1 MPRPDQNNSYFEDL
15 GTRSRLGS
23 PAQDYLRSYTGSRP
37 SSGLQPGDVFD
48 DEGDFDED
56 AFARELLSDDSD
68 LTSLQESA
76 QRSVDRA
83 VRGPMPPASERVSR
97 RSPSTST
104 ERSPFAGESLG
115 SFLAD
120 LQANNAASVAASQA
134 NPLRS
139 SIREFV
145 SNPRGVKENTLAE
158 TIARIDERSQA
169 APTPTGREFT
179 DTLDSVLEEG
189 KQQGFNPLGSW
200 RDTSRR
206 DLQAGGTAQQ
216 DAAHYFGN
224 KIALANEATN
234 KLKEFAGK
242 FKVGPRDLVPGF
254 IANPLALRNPLVQA
268 GGVIEGGSQP
278 NPKLADWL
286 SRQTGSPF
294 NKKLEALGG
303 SVSVSNYL
311 RDKNNPVFDIAFQG
325 PAGYDDPG
333 TIKKEL
339 KQISDELRFLSEQS
353 YSADVG
359 ERIKTLRG
367 REDRRKQLMASFE
380 NNPYTSETVK
390 YQLGRAI
397 EQIPA
402 GSTITANPIGGEG
415 GSRDVLY
422 RRMSKG
428 ALATQPVFKP
438 NLEQVPTE
446 EEFRAAAGGG
456 GADIASVNR
465 YAGTIRTTKT
475 GPTTF
480 ENYNAFTQPK
490 PVTWNPAELK
500 DPAIRA
506 AFGIDASKDVSSL
519 RADPM
524 SAFLNKGRIDFSRP
538 VITTNS
544 PVYKVRQGL
553 KGSVGVSAA
562 DLIPSPEA
570 IRSFYS
576 GDVAGGARRMA
587 GDFAA
592 GIPTSLA
599 VGGAVAAAPVLAPV
613 ATGVGLGLT
622 GVAAAR
628 AANEVVKQQTG
639 EGALSKVRQF
649 LGTEPRTGVSASSYE
664 QQKPAV
670 TPQLKP
676 LTTRQKIEAL
686 RQQDRSEL
694 ERRVDLARER
704 FNPAKGEFGFSELM
718 FGR

>member
-1 MPRPDQNNSYFEDL
+1 
-15 GTRSRLGS
+15 
-23 PAQDYLRSYTGSRP
+23 
-37 SSGLQPGDVFD
+37 LQPGDVFD
-48 DEGDFDED
+48 TEEDFDED

-83 VRGPMPPASERVSR
+83 VRGPMPPESQRVSR
-97 RSPSTST
+97 ASSPSAGTGRST
-104 ERSPFAGESLG
+104 FAGESLG

-120 LQANNAASVAASQA
+120 LQANNEASVAASQA
-134 NPLRS
+134 NPFRS

-145 SNPRGVKENTLAE
+145 SNRRGVKENVTAE
-158 TIARIDERSQA
+158 TIARMDERSRPGSIPA
-169 APTPTGREFT
+169 GRE
-179 DTLDSVLEEG
+179 LVGIANSVYEEG

-200 RDTSRR
+200 RDASRR

-216 DAAHYFGN
+216 EAAHYFDN
-224 KIALANEATN
+224 KTTSANEATN

-242 FKVGPRDLVPGF
+242 FKVSARDLVPGF
-254 IANPLALRNPLVQA
+254 IANPLALRNPLVEA
-268 GGVIEGGSQP
+268 GGVIERGSQP
-278 NPKLADWL
+278 NPELTDWL

-294 NKKLEALGG
+294 NKNLQALGG
-303 SVSVSNYL
+303 SVSVSSYL
-311 RDKNNPVFDIAFQG
+311 RDKDNPRFDIAFKG
-325 PAGYDDPG
+325 PLDFKRPKSLRKDL
-333 TIKKEL
+333 KEVEA
-339 KQISDELRFLSEQS
+339 ELEFLSKQPESKDIQ
-353 YSADVG
+353 
-359 ERIKTLRG
+359 ERISRFSEN
-367 REDRRKQLMASFE
+367 REALKSQLEKFTG
-380 NNPYTSETVK
+380 NPYTSETVK

-397 EQIPA
+397 EQMPV
-402 GSTITANPIGGEG
+402 GSIITASPIGGSG
-415 GSRDVLY
+415 GERDVLY

-438 NLEQVPTE
+438 NLEQLPTE
-446 EEFRAAAGGG
+446 EEFRAAARGEGLRG
-456 GADIASVNR
+456 SDLWSRINKYAD
-465 YAGTIRTTKT
+465 TIRTTKT

-480 ENYNAFTQPK
+480 ENYNALTQPK
-490 PVTWNPAELK
+490 PVTWDPSELK

-506 AFGIDASKDVSSL
+506 AFGIDKSKDVSSL

-524 SAFLNKGRIDFSRP
+524 SVFLNKGRIDFSRP

-553 KGSVGVSAA
+553 KGGIGVGAA

-576 GDVAGGARRMA
+576 GDVGAGARRMA

-592 GIPTSLA
+592 GIPTALA
-599 VGGAVAAAPVLAPV
+599 VGGTVAAAPAAAPV
-613 ATGVGLGLT
+613 AAGVGLGLT

-639 EGALSKVRQF
+639 EGVVSKVRQF
-649 LGTEPRTGVSASSYE
+649 LGTAPRTGVSARDYQPE
-664 QQKPAV
+664 KAAV
-670 TPQLKP
+670 TPQIRP
-676 LTTRQKIEAL
+676 LTTRQKLEAT

-704 FNPAKGEFGFSELM
+704 FNPAKGEFGFSELI

>member
-1 MPRPDQNNSYFEDL
+1 
-15 GTRSRLGS
+15 
-23 PAQDYLRSYTGSRP
+23 LRSYTGSRP

-48 DEGDFDED
+48 TEEDFDED

-83 VRGPMPPASERVSR
+83 VRGPVPPESQRVSR
-97 RSPSTST
+97 ASSPSAGTGRST
-104 ERSPFAGESLG
+104 FAGESLG

-120 LQANNAASVAASQA
+120 LQANNEASVAASQA
-134 NPLRS
+134 NPFRS

-145 SNPRGVKENTLAE
+145 SDRRGVKENVVAE
-158 TIARIDERSQA
+158 TTARIDERSA
-169 APTPTGREFT
+169 FGSMPAGREFV
-179 DTLDSVLEEG
+179 DIANSVYEEG

-200 RDTSRR
+200 RDASRR

-216 DAAHYFGN
+216 EAAHYFDN
-224 KIALANEATN
+224 KTTSANEATN

-242 FKVGPRDLVPGF
+242 FKVSARDLVPGF
-254 IANPLALRNPLVQA
+254 IANPLALRNPLVEA
-268 GGVIEGGSQP
+268 GGVIERGSQP
-278 NPKLADWL
+278 NPELTDWL

-294 NKKLEALGG
+294 NKNLQALGG
-303 SVSVSNYL
+303 SVSVSSYL
-311 RDKNNPVFDIAFQG
+311 RDKDNPRFDIAFKG
-325 PAGYDDPG
+325 PLDFKRPKSVRKDL
-333 TIKKEL
+333 KEVEA
-339 KQISDELRFLSEQS
+339 ELEFLSKQPESKDIQ
-353 YSADVG
+353 
-359 ERIKTLRG
+359 ERISRFSEN
-367 REDRRKQLMASFE
+367 REALKSQLEEFTG
-380 NNPYTSETVK
+380 NPYTSETVK

-397 EQIPA
+397 EQMPVNSI
-402 GSTITANPIGGEG
+402 ITASPIGGSG
-415 GSRDVLY
+415 GERDVLY

-438 NLEQVPTE
+438 NLEQLPTE
-446 EEFRAAAGGG
+446 EEFRAAARGEGLRG
-456 GADIASVNR
+456 SDLWSRINKYAD
-465 YAGTIRTTKT
+465 TIRTTKT

-480 ENYNAFTQPK
+480 ENYNALTQPK
-490 PVTWNPAELK
+490 PVTWDPSELK

-506 AFGIDASKDVSSL
+506 AFGIDKSKDVSSL

-524 SAFLNKGRIDFSRP
+524 SVFLNKGRIDFSRP

-553 KGSVGVSAA
+553 KGGIGVGAA

-576 GDVAGGARRMA
+576 GDVGAGARRMA

-592 GIPTSLA
+592 GIPTALA
-599 VGGAVAAAPVLAPV
+599 VGGTVAAAPAAAPV
-613 ATGVGLGLT
+613 AAGVGLGLT

-639 EGALSKVRQF
+639 EGVVSKVRQF
-649 LGTEPRTGVSASSYE
+649 LGTAPRTGVSARDYQPE
-664 QQKPAV
+664 KAAV
-670 TPQLKP
+670 TPQIRP
-676 LTTRQKIEAL
+676 LTTRQKLEAT

-704 FNPAKGEFGFSELM
+704 FNPAKGEFGFSELI